1 MEVERNQEIAGTVA
15 EAAFASSA
23 DVADT
28 IHDAIQA
35 HEHSPDPDPAV
46 GRLLEEASV
55 QAEQTVGRT
64 GWLRGWFRR
73 LRRADR

>member
-1 MEVERNQEIAGTVA
+1 VEIERNQEMAGTVA
-15 EAAFASSA
+15 EAAFASST

-35 HEHSPDPDPAV
+35 HEHSSDPDPAV

-64 GWLRGWFRR
+64 GWLRAWFRR
-73 LRRADR
+73 MRPASR